1 LIKSLSGSQGHSWV
15 PVTWFCVVVFAGAL
29 CLVSAAAIIFVEPN
43 AAGSGIPETSAFL
56 NGTTSSFFFCLV
68 FFCRNFIDVFEP
80 FLCASFVVGVVPDVP
95 IFHF

>member
-1 LIKSLSGSQGHSWV
+1 LLLLLISSPPTHQHRGQLIKSLSGSQGHSWV

-56 NGTTSSFFFCLV
+56 NGTRELV
-68 FFCRNFIDVFEP
+68 P
-80 FLCASFVVGVVPDVP
+80 SVPSLL
-95 IFHF
+95 